1 MSTSQSIP
9 AEERLFSLVL
19 ALLQT
24 DVGLTKADILAT
36 VQGYR
41 QRFTL
46 GGDNANLERQF
57 ERDKDDLRELGV
69 PLETLESPGEPGNNQ
84 LSRYRIPRDGYEL
97 PDDVRF
103 TAEET
108 ALLGL
113 AAMVWREGEF
123 SAESSRALLKLKGL
137 GTEASDTVLNYVP
150 RLRARDEAFEPLRSA
165 IDRRRRVSFDYMKPG
180 QSTPS
185 ARTVDPF
192 ALFLFQGRWHLY
204 ALEPAT
210 STRKTFLLRRIVSTV
225 RTAGKD
231 FTPPLGDLAAE
242 GLDELLSLWQE
253 RTATVRVQA
262 GTDADTRLRKRRDT
276 TASGDILTLHYVDPV
291 LLADELCSFGPEVS
305 VLEPAE
311 LAERVAQGLRTVA
324 AAHVGV
330 HGVTHAGALGG

>member
-1 MSTSQSIP
+1 MAKSQDVP

-24 DVGLTKADILAT
+24 DAGLTKSDILST

-41 QRFTL
+41 QKFTL

-84 LSRYRIPRDGYEL
+84 LSRYRIPREGYEL

-137 GTEASDTVLNYVP
+137 GTEASETVLSYVP
-150 RLRARDEAFEPLRSA
+150 RLRARDESFEPLRSA
-165 IDRRRRVSFDYMKPG
+165 IDRHRRVTFDYIKPG
-180 QSTPS
+180 QASPT

-204 ALEPAT
+204 ALDPET
-210 STRKTFLLRRIVSTV
+210 STRKTFLLRRIVSKVAATGDEF
-225 RTAGKD
+225 TA
-231 FTPPLGDLAAE
+231 PSGDLAAE
-242 GLDELLSLWQE
+242 GLAELLSLWGD
-253 RTATVRVQA
+253 RTATVRVQP

-276 TASGDILTLHYVDPV
+276 TVSGETFTLHFVDLA
-291 LLADELCSFGPEVS
+291 LLADELCAYGPEVT
-305 VLEPAE
+305 VLDPPE
-311 LAERVAQGLRTVA
+311 LAARVAHSLSVVA
-324 AAHVGV
+324 AAHAGV
-330 HGVTHAGALGG
+330 HSG